1 MRRKHWL
8 LAAGVAAVAGLGS
21 ISVAGAVPPAKP
33 KTVHKVTLAGT
44 WSGQYSGAY
53 SGTFTLHWAQRGS
66 KLIGTITLSS
76 PQGKYGVNGTVSG
89 KTINFG
95 TVGAGASY
103 TGSVSG
109 NTMSGTYKSVPAGGT
124 WSAHKTS

>member
-1 MRRKHWL
+1 MRRKHWM
-8 LAAGVAAVAGLGS
+8 LAAVVAAVAGLGS
-21 ISVAGAVPPAKP
+21 TSVAGAAPPAKP

-103 TGSVSG
+103 TGAVSG